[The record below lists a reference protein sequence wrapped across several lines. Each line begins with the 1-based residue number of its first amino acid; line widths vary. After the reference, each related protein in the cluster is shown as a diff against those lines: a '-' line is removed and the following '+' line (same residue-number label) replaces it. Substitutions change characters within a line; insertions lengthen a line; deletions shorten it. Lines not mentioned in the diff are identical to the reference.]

1 LHGAVIEFTIK
12 IRRIRMF
19 LLETQR
25 IGDPILGIIIP
36 LLALAVSI
44 ILPLMLYKKFSK
56 KD

>member
-1 LHGAVIEFTIK
+1 
-12 IRRIRMF
+12 MF